1 MHLLESRTNTAQ
13 ALRRLLAEGILE
25 VHFSLGA
32 QMPAVLALRD
42 RYADVPMSLA
52 DACLVR
58 MCELDERATLLTTDS
73 DFLVY
78 RLNRHNI
85 LPLMMP
91 PASSNR

>member
-1 MHLLESRTNTAQ
+1 MHLLESRTNNAQ
-13 ALRRLLAEGILE
+13 ALRRILAQGILE
-25 VHFSLGA
+25 VDFSLVA
-32 QMPAVLALRD
+32 QMPAVLALMD
-42 RYADVPMSLA
+42 RYANVPMSLA

-78 RLNRHNI
+78 RMNGHNT